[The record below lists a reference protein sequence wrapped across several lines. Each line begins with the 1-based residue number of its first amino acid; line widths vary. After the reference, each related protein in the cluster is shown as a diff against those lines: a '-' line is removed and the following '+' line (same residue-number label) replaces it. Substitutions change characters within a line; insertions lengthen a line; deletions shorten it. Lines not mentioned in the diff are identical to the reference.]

1 MDTLNELIKKINAEI
16 EGSEERIAALQ
27 AQIESLSNELKKE
40 RGVADILK
48 RALANIA
55 TLEEEIKETSKEK
68 EIKETKEE
76 EFVEEKQPIQEE
88 KDSKLKFNTVQKAK
102 ARLCQLGVAVK
113 SKIPTA
119 TDIKEKLAS
128 AAISA
133 GYVLGTTR
141 DNIENFTSE
150 LIERFTE
157 QREKYGQKI
166 MESKKAK
173 EAKRTVEEAQY
184 ESDNILNFNPRQPE
198 ATKSSKLRIVSKK
211 VIDTLKLTNIDLK
224 IEKAF
229 LEAGISVK
237 NYVEKTT
244 DIINNKV
251 EKIRSIP
258 SNAIEKYQQ
267 WKQGRMDKRAELQNQ
282 INSLKGIKAQV
293 LNAQDP
299 TMAEQLQLD
308 EQPAKTM

>member
-1 MDTLNELIKKINAEI
+1 MNIRDTLNEEIEKINAEK
-16 EGSEERIAALQ
+16 EESEERIAELQ
-27 AQIESLSNELKKE
+27 AQIESLSKELEKK
-40 RGVADILK
+40 RRMTDILK
-48 RALANIA
+48 QALANIDA
-55 TLEEEIKETSKEK
+55 LEEEIKETSKEK
-68 EIKETKEE
+68 EI
-76 EFVEEKQPIQEE
+76 VEEKQPIQEE

-119 TDIKEKLAS
+119 ADIKEKLAS

-133 GYVLGTTR
+133 GYMLETTR

-157 QREKYGQKI
+157 QREKYEQKI

-173 EAKRTVEEAQY
+173 EAKRTVEKAQY

-198 ATKSSKLRIVSKK
+198 ATKSSKLGIVSKK

-267 WKQGRMDKRAELQNQ
+267 WKQGRIDKRTELQNQ
-282 INSLKGIKAQV
+282 INSLKGMKARV

-299 TMAEQLQLD
+299 IAEQLV

>member
-1 MDTLNELIKKINAEI
+1 MNIRDTLNEEIEKINAEK
-16 EGSEERIAALQ
+16 EGSEKKIAELQ
-27 AQIESLSNELKKE
+27 AQIESLSKELEKK
-40 RGVADILK
+40 RRMTDILK
-48 RALANIA
+48 QALANIA
-55 TLEEEIKETSKEK
+55 ALEEEIKETSKEE
-68 EIKETKEE
+68 EI
-76 EFVEEKQPIQEE
+76 VEEKQPIQEE
-88 KDSKLKFNTVQKAK
+88 KDSKLKFNAVQKAK

-119 TDIKEKLAS
+119 ADIKEKLAS
-128 AAISA
+128 AAINA
-133 GYVLGTTR
+133 GYTLEATKDG
-141 DNIENFTSE
+141 IENFTSE
-150 LIERFTE
+150 LIEIFTE
-157 QREKYGQKI
+157 KREKYEQKI
-166 MESKKAK
+166 TESKKAK

-198 ATKSSKLRIVSKK
+198 VTKSSKLGIASKK
-211 VIDTLKLTNIDLK
+211 AIDMVKLTNIDLK

-258 SNAIEKYQQ
+258 SNVIDKYQE
-267 WKQGRMDKRAELQNQ
+267 WRQGRMDKRAELQNQ
-282 INSLKGIKAQV
+282 INSLKGMKAQV
-293 LNAQDP
+293 LNAQDAQDP
-299 TMAEQLQLD
+299 IAEQLV

>member
-1 MDTLNELIKKINAEI
+1 MNIRDTLNEEIEKINAEK
-16 EGSEERIAALQ
+16 EGSEKRIAELQ
-27 AQIESLSNELKKE
+27 AQIENLSKELEKK
-40 RGVADILK
+40 RRMTDILK
-48 RALANIA
+48 QALANIDA
-55 TLEEEIKETSKEK
+55 LEEEIKKTSKEE
-68 EIKETKEE
+68 EI
-76 EFVEEKQPIQEE
+76 VEEKQPIQEE

-133 GYVLGTTR
+133 GYMLETTR

-157 QREKYGQKI
+157 KREKYEQKI
-166 MESKKAK
+166 TESKKAK
-173 EAKRTVEEAQY
+173 ETKRTVEEAQY

-198 ATKSSKLRIVSKK
+198 ATKSSKLGIVSKK

-267 WKQGRMDKRAELQNQ
+267 WQQGRIDKRTELQNQ
-282 INSLKGIKAQV
+282 INSLKGMKAQV
-293 LNAQDP
+293 LNAQDAQDP
-299 TMAEQLQLD
+299 IAEQLV

>member
-16 EGSEERIAALQ
+16 EGSEERIAELQ

-48 RALANIA
+48 RAVANIA

-76 EFVEEKQPIQEE
+76 EIVEEKQPIQEE

-133 GYVLGTTR
+133 GYMLETTR

-157 QREKYGQKI
+157 KREKYEQKI
-166 MESKKAK
+166 TEFKKAK
-173 EAKRTVEEAQY
+173 EAKRAVEEAKY

-198 ATKSSKLRIVSKK
+198 ATKSSKLGIVSKK

-267 WKQGRMDKRAELQNQ
+267 WKQGRIDKRAELQNQ
-282 INSLKGIKAQV
+282 INSLREIKEHVQV

-299 TMAEQLQLD
+299 KAVVET
-308 EQPAKTM
+308 AKTM

>member
-1 MDTLNELIKKINAEI
+1 MNIRDTLNEEIEKINAEK
-16 EGSEERIAALQ
+16 EGSEKKIAELQ
-27 AQIESLSNELKKE
+27 AQIESLSKELEKK
-40 RGVADILK
+40 RRMTDILK
-48 RALANIA
+48 QALANIA
-55 TLEEEIKETSKEK
+55 ALEEEIKETSKEE
-68 EIKETKEE
+68 EI
-76 EFVEEKQPIQEE
+76 VEEKQPIQEE
-88 KDSKLKFNTVQKAK
+88 KDSKLKFNAVQKAK

-119 TDIKEKLAS
+119 ADIKEKLAS
-128 AAISA
+128 AAINA
-133 GYVLGTTR
+133 GYTLEATKDG
-141 DNIENFTSE
+141 IENFTSE
-150 LIERFTE
+150 LIEIFTE
-157 QREKYGQKI
+157 KREKYEQKI
-166 MESKKAK
+166 TESKKAK

-198 ATKSSKLRIVSKK
+198 VTKSSKLGIASKK
-211 VIDTLKLTNIDLK
+211 AIDMVKLTNIDLK

-267 WKQGRMDKRAELQNQ
+267 WQQGRMDKRAELQNQ
-282 INSLKGIKAQV
+282 INSLKGMKAQV
-293 LNAQDP
+293 LNAQDAQDP
-299 TMAEQLQLD
+299 IAEQLV

>member
-1 MDTLNELIKKINAEI
+1 MNIRDTLNEEIEKINAEK
-16 EGSEERIAALQ
+16 EESEERIAELQ
-27 AQIESLSNELKKE
+27 AQIESLSKELEKK
-40 RGVADILK
+40 RRMTDILK
-48 RALANIA
+48 QALANIDA
-55 TLEEEIKETSKEK
+55 LEEEIKETSKEE
-68 EIKETKEE
+68 EI
-76 EFVEEKQPIQEE
+76 VEEKQPIQEE

-119 TDIKEKLAS
+119 ADIKEKLAS

-133 GYVLGTTR
+133 GYMLETTR

-157 QREKYGQKI
+157 KREKYEQKI
-166 MESKKAK
+166 TESKKAK

-198 ATKSSKLRIVSKK
+198 ATKSSKLGIVSKK

-267 WKQGRMDKRAELQNQ
+267 WQQGRIDKRTELQNQ
-282 INSLKGIKAQV
+282 INSLKGMKARV

-299 TMAEQLQLD
+299 IAEQLV

>member
-1 MDTLNELIKKINAEI
+1 MNIRDTLNEEIEKINAEK
-16 EGSEERIAALQ
+16 EGSEKRIAELQ
-27 AQIESLSNELKKE
+27 AQIESLSKELEKK
-40 RGVADILK
+40 RRMTDILK
-48 RALANIA
+48 QTLANIDA
-55 TLEEEIKETSKEK
+55 LEEEIKETSKEE
-68 EIKETKEE
+68 EI
-76 EFVEEKQPIQEE
+76 VEEKQPIQEE

-133 GYVLGTTR
+133 GYMLETTR

-157 QREKYGQKI
+157 KREKYEQKI
-166 MESKKAK
+166 TESKKAK

-184 ESDNILNFNPRQPE
+184 QSDNILNFNPRQPE
-198 ATKSSKLRIVSKK
+198 ATKSSKLGIVSKK

-267 WKQGRMDKRAELQNQ
+267 WQQERIDKRTELQNQ
-282 INSLKGIKAQV
+282 INSLKGMKAQV

-299 TMAEQLQLD
+299 IAEQLV

>member
-1 MDTLNELIKKINAEI
+1 MNIRDTLNEEIEKINAEK
-16 EGSEERIAALQ
+16 EESEERIAELQ
-27 AQIESLSNELKKE
+27 AQIESLSKELEKK
-40 RGVADILK
+40 RRMTDILK
-48 RALANIA
+48 QALANIDA
-55 TLEEEIKETSKEK
+55 LEEEIKETSKEE
-68 EIKETKEE
+68 EI
-76 EFVEEKQPIQEE
+76 VEEKQPIQEE

-119 TDIKEKLAS
+119 ADIKEKLAS

-133 GYVLGTTR
+133 GYMLETTR

-157 QREKYGQKI
+157 KREKYEQKI
-166 MESKKAK
+166 TESKKTK
-173 EAKRTVEEAQY
+173 EAKRAVEEAKY

-198 ATKSSKLRIVSKK
+198 ATKSSKLGIVSKK

-267 WKQGRMDKRAELQNQ
+267 WKQGRIDKRAELQNQ
-282 INSLKGIKAQV
+282 INSLREIKEHVQV

-299 TMAEQLQLD
+299 KAVVET
-308 EQPAKTM
+308 AKTM

>member
-1 MDTLNELIKKINAEI
+1 MNIRDTLNEEIEKINAEK
-16 EGSEERIAALQ
+16 EGSEKRIAELQ
-27 AQIESLSNELKKE
+27 AQIESLSKELEKK
-40 RGVADILK
+40 RRMTDILK
-48 RALANIA
+48 QALANIDA
-55 TLEEEIKETSKEK
+55 LEEEIKETSKEE
-68 EIKETKEE
+68 EI
-76 EFVEEKQPIQEE
+76 VEEKQPIQEE

-133 GYVLGTTR
+133 GYMLETTK

-157 QREKYGQKI
+157 KREKYEQKI
-166 MESKKAK
+166 TESKKSK

-198 ATKSSKLRIVSKK
+198 ATKSSKLGIVSKK

-244 DIINNKV
+244 DKINNKV

-258 SNAIEKYQQ
+258 SNVIDKYQE
-267 WKQGRMDKRAELQNQ
+267 WRQGRIDKRAELQNQ
-282 INSLKGIKAQV
+282 INSLKGMKAQV

-299 TMAEQLQLD
+299 ITV

>member
-1 MDTLNELIKKINAEI
+1 MNIRDTLNEEIEKINAEK
-16 EGSEERIAALQ
+16 EGSEKRIAELQ
-27 AQIESLSNELKKE
+27 AQIESLSKELEKK
-40 RGVADILK
+40 RRMTDILK
-48 RALANIA
+48 QALANIDA
-55 TLEEEIKETSKEK
+55 LEEEIKETSKEE
-68 EIKETKEE
+68 EI
-76 EFVEEKQPIQEE
+76 VEEKQPIQEE

-119 TDIKEKLAS
+119 ADIKEKLAS

-133 GYVLGTTR
+133 GYMLETTR

-157 QREKYGQKI
+157 KREKYEQKI
-166 MESKKAK
+166 TESKKAK
-173 EAKRTVEEAQY
+173 ETKRTVEEAQY

-198 ATKSSKLRIVSKK
+198 ATKSSKLGMVSKK

-267 WKQGRMDKRAELQNQ
+267 WQQERIDKRTELQNQ
-282 INSLKGIKAQV
+282 INSLKGMKA
-293 LNAQDP
+293 
-299 TMAEQLQLD
+299 
-308 EQPAKTM
+308 

>member
-1 MDTLNELIKKINAEI
+1 MNIRDTLNEEIEKINAEK
-16 EGSEERIAALQ
+16 EGSEKKIAELQ
-27 AQIESLSNELKKE
+27 AQIESLSKELEKK
-40 RGVADILK
+40 RRMTDILK
-48 RALANIA
+48 QALANIA
-55 TLEEEIKETSKEK
+55 ALEEEIKETSKEE
-68 EIKETKEE
+68 EI
-76 EFVEEKQPIQEE
+76 VEEKQPIQEE
-88 KDSKLKFNTVQKAK
+88 KNSKLKFNAVQKAK

-119 TDIKEKLAS
+119 ADIKEKLAS
-128 AAISA
+128 AAINA
-133 GYVLGTTR
+133 GYTLEATKDG
-141 DNIENFTSE
+141 IENFTSE
-150 LIERFTE
+150 LIEIFTE
-157 QREKYGQKI
+157 KREKYEQKI
-166 MESKKAK
+166 TESKKAK

-198 ATKSSKLRIVSKK
+198 VTKSSKLGIASKK
-211 VIDTLKLTNIDLK
+211 AIDMVKLTNIDLK

-267 WKQGRMDKRAELQNQ
+267 WQQGRIDKRTELQNQ
-282 INSLKGIKAQV
+282 INSLKGMKAQV
-293 LNAQDP
+293 LNTQDP
-299 TMAEQLQLD
+299 IAEQLV
-308 EQPAKTM
+308 EQPTKTM

>member
-1 MDTLNELIKKINAEI
+1 MNIRDTLNEEIEKINAEK
-16 EGSEERIAALQ
+16 EGTEERITELQ
-27 AQIESLSNELKKE
+27 AQIESLSKELEKK
-40 RGVADILK
+40 RRMTDILK
-48 RALANIA
+48 QALANIEA
-55 TLEEEIKETSKEK
+55 LEEEIKETSKEE
-68 EIKETKEE
+68 EI
-76 EFVEEKQPIQEE
+76 VEEKQPIQEE
-88 KDSKLKFNTVQKAK
+88 KDSKLKFNAVQKAK

-119 TDIKEKLAS
+119 ADIKEKLAS

-133 GYVLGTTR
+133 GYMLGTTR

-157 QREKYGQKI
+157 QREKYEQKI

-198 ATKSSKLRIVSKK
+198 VTKSSKLGIASKK
-211 VIDTLKLTNIDLK
+211 AIDMVKLTNIDLK

-258 SNAIEKYQQ
+258 SNVIDKYQE
-267 WKQGRMDKRAELQNQ
+267 WRQGRIDKRAELQNQ
-282 INSLKGIKAQV
+282 INSLKGMKAQV
-293 LNAQDP
+293 LNAQDAQDP
-299 TMAEQLQLD
+299 IAEQLV

>member
-1 MDTLNELIKKINAEI
+1 MDTLNELIKKITAEI
-16 EGSEERIAALQ
+16 EGSEERITKIQ
-27 AQIESLSNELKKE
+27 EQIEKLSNELKKE
-40 RGVADILK
+40 RGAADILK
-48 RALANIA
+48 QALANIA
-55 TLEEEIKETSKEK
+55 ALKEEIKETSKEEK
-68 EIKETKEE
+68 I
-76 EFVEEKQPIQEE
+76 VEEKQPIQEE

-119 TDIKEKLAS
+119 ADIKEKLAS

-133 GYVLGTTR
+133 GYMLETTR

-157 QREKYGQKI
+157 KREKYEQKI
-166 MESKKAK
+166 TESKKAK
-173 EAKRTVEEAQY
+173 EAKRAVEEAKY

-198 ATKSSKLRIVSKK
+198 ATKSSKLGIVSKK

-267 WKQGRMDKRAELQNQ
+267 WKQGRIDKRAELQNQ
-282 INSLKGIKAQV
+282 INSLREIKEHVQV

-299 TMAEQLQLD
+299 KAVVET
-308 EQPAKTM
+308 AKTM

>member
-1 MDTLNELIKKINAEI
+1 MNIRDTLNEEIEKINAEK
-16 EGSEERIAALQ
+16 EGSEKKIAELQ
-27 AQIESLSNELKKE
+27 AQIESLSKELEKK
-40 RGVADILK
+40 RRMTDILK
-48 RALANIA
+48 QALANIA
-55 TLEEEIKETSKEK
+55 ALEEEIKETSKEE
-68 EIKETKEE
+68 EI
-76 EFVEEKQPIQEE
+76 VEEKQPIQEE

-119 TDIKEKLAS
+119 ADIKEKLAS
-128 AAISA
+128 AAINA
-133 GYVLGTTR
+133 GYTLEATKDG
-141 DNIENFTSE
+141 IENFTSE
-150 LIERFTE
+150 LIEIFTE
-157 QREKYGQKI
+157 KREKYEQKI
-166 MESKKAK
+166 TESKKAK

-184 ESDNILNFNPRQPE
+184 ESDKILNFNPRQPE
-198 ATKSSKLRIVSKK
+198 VTKSSKLGIASKK
-211 VIDTLKLTNIDLK
+211 AIDMVKLTNIDLK

-267 WKQGRMDKRAELQNQ
+267 WRQGRIDKRTELQNQ
-282 INSLKGIKAQV
+282 INSLKGMKAQV
-293 LNAQDP
+293 LNAQDAQDP
-299 TMAEQLQLD
+299 IAEQLV

>member
-1 MDTLNELIKKINAEI
+1 MNIRDTLNEEIEKINAEK
-16 EGSEERIAALQ
+16 EESEERIAELQ
-27 AQIESLSNELKKE
+27 AQIESLSKELEKK
-40 RGVADILK
+40 RRMTDILK
-48 RALANIA
+48 QALANIDA
-55 TLEEEIKETSKEK
+55 LEEEIKETSKEE
-68 EIKETKEE
+68 EI
-76 EFVEEKQPIQEE
+76 VEEKQPIQEE

-133 GYVLGTTR
+133 GYMLETTR

-157 QREKYGQKI
+157 KREKYEQKI
-166 MESKKAK
+166 TESKKAK
-173 EAKRTVEEAQY
+173 ETKRTVEEAQY

-198 ATKSSKLRIVSKK
+198 ATKSSKLGIVSKK

-267 WKQGRMDKRAELQNQ
+267 WQQGRIDKRTELQNQ
-282 INSLKGIKAQV
+282 INSLKGMKAQV

-299 TMAEQLQLD
+299 IAEQLV

>member
-1 MDTLNELIKKINAEI
+1 MNIRDTLNEEIEKINAEK
-16 EGSEERIAALQ
+16 EESEERIAELQ
-27 AQIESLSNELKKE
+27 AQIESLSKELEKK
-40 RGVADILK
+40 RRMTDILK
-48 RALANIA
+48 QALANIDA
-55 TLEEEIKETSKEK
+55 LEEEIKETSKEE
-68 EIKETKEE
+68 EI
-76 EFVEEKQPIQEE
+76 VEEKQPIQEE

-133 GYVLGTTR
+133 GYMLETTR

-150 LIERFTE
+150 LIERYTE
-157 QREKYGQKI
+157 KREKYEQKI
-166 MESKKAK
+166 TESKKAK
-173 EAKRTVEEAQY
+173 ETKRTVEEAQY

-198 ATKSSKLRIVSKK
+198 ATKSSKLGIVSKK

-267 WKQGRMDKRAELQNQ
+267 WQQGRIDKRTELQNQ
-282 INSLKGIKAQV
+282 INSLKGMKAQV

-299 TMAEQLQLD
+299 IAEQLV

>member
-1 MDTLNELIKKINAEI
+1 MNIRDTLNEEIEKINAEI
-16 EGSEERIAALQ
+16 EGSEEKIAELQ
-27 AQIESLSNELKKE
+27 AQIESLSKELEKK
-40 RGVADILK
+40 RRMTDILK
-48 RALANIA
+48 QALANIDA
-55 TLEEEIKETSKEK
+55 LEEEI
-68 EIKETKEE
+68 
-76 EFVEEKQPIQEE
+76 VEEKQPIQEE

-119 TDIKEKLAS
+119 ADIKEKLAS
-128 AAISA
+128 AAINA
-133 GYVLGTTR
+133 GYTLETTK
-141 DNIENFTSE
+141 DGIENFTSE
-150 LIERFTE
+150 LIEIFTE
-157 QREKYGQKI
+157 KREKYEQKI

-184 ESDNILNFNPRQPE
+184 ESGNILNFNPRQPE
-198 ATKSSKLRIVSKK
+198 VTKSSKLGIASKK
-211 VIDTLKLTNIDLK
+211 AIDMVKLTNIDLK

-244 DIINNKV
+244 DKINNKV

-258 SNAIEKYQQ
+258 SNVIDKYQE
-267 WKQGRMDKRAELQNQ
+267 WRQGRIDKRTELQNQ
-282 INSLKGIKAQV
+282 INSPKGMKAQV

-299 TMAEQLQLD
+299 ITI

>member
-1 MDTLNELIKKINAEI
+1 MNIRDTLNEEIEKINAEK
-16 EGSEERIAALQ
+16 EESEERIAELQ
-27 AQIESLSNELKKE
+27 AQIESLSKELEKK
-40 RGVADILK
+40 RRMTDILK
-48 RALANIA
+48 QALANIDA
-55 TLEEEIKETSKEK
+55 LEEEIKETSKEE
-68 EIKETKEE
+68 EI
-76 EFVEEKQPIQEE
+76 VEEKQPIQEE

-119 TDIKEKLAS
+119 ADIKEKLAS

-133 GYVLGTTR
+133 GYMLETTR

-157 QREKYGQKI
+157 QREKYEQKI

-173 EAKRTVEEAQY
+173 EAKRTVEKAQY

-198 ATKSSKLRIVSKK
+198 ATKSSKLGIVSKK

-267 WKQGRMDKRAELQNQ
+267 WKQGRIDKRTELQNQ
-282 INSLKGIKAQV
+282 INSLKGMKARV

-299 TMAEQLQLD
+299 ITEQLV

>member
-1 MDTLNELIKKINAEI
+1 MNIRDTLNEEIEKINAEK
-16 EGSEERIAALQ
+16 EGSEKRIAELQ
-27 AQIESLSNELKKE
+27 AQIESLSKELEKK
-40 RGVADILK
+40 RRMTDILK
-48 RALANIA
+48 QALANIDA
-55 TLEEEIKETSKEK
+55 LEEEIKETSKEE
-68 EIKETKEE
+68 EI
-76 EFVEEKQPIQEE
+76 VEEKQPIQEE

-119 TDIKEKLAS
+119 ADIKEKLAS

-133 GYVLGTTR
+133 GYMLETTR

-157 QREKYGQKI
+157 KREKYEQKI
-166 MESKKAK
+166 TESKKAK

-184 ESDNILNFNPRQPE
+184 QSDNILNFNPRQPE
-198 ATKSSKLRIVSKK
+198 ATKSSKLGIVSKK

-267 WKQGRMDKRAELQNQ
+267 WQQGRIDKRTELQNQ
-282 INSLKGIKAQV
+282 INSLKGMKAQV
-293 LNAQDP
+293 LNAQDAQDP
-299 TMAEQLQLD
+299 IAEQLV